1 MAQIPQIEID
11 LAHVQTNMVFFNV
24 RPEAGI
30 TAAELAKRLH
40 DKHRVQILDMGEY
53 RFRAVLHYWIS
64 AADVDQVL
72 GAFQEEL
79 S

>member
-1 MAQIPQIEID
+1 
-11 LAHVQTNMVFFNV
+11 VQTNMVFFNV

-30 TAAELAKRLH
+30 TAAELAERLYK
-40 DKHRVQILDMGEY
+40 KHRVQILDVGEY

-64 AADVDQVL
+64 AENVDQVL
-72 GAFQEEL
+72 GAIREEL